1 MNIFEIRNRLKIS
14 GLRITPQRMAVLST
28 LIESDKHPDADQII
42 RIVRAQYP
50 NIAVGTIY
58 HILDNLVQKGIINK
72 VQTEQ
77 NVVRY
82 DAIIEPHIH
91 LYSREE
97 NRIEDYFDEELI
109 ELIENHIVKSK
120 IKGFEIKNI
129 KLQLVGVFRDKKNN
143 Y

>member
-1 MNIFEIRNRLKIS
+1 MDIIEIRNRLKNS
-14 GLRITPQRMAVLST
+14 GLRVTPQRLAVLST
-28 LIESDKHPDADQII
+28 LIESDRHPDADQIA
-42 RIVRAQYP
+42 RVVRAQHS

-91 LYSREE
+91 LYSGEE
-97 NRIEDYFDEELI
+97 NRIEDYFDEELFD
-109 ELIENHIVKSK
+109 LIDDYLQKKK
-120 IKGFEIKNI
+120 IKGFKVNDIRIKFLGEFT
-129 KLQLVGVFRDKKNN
+129 KERK
-143 Y
+143 

>member
-1 MNIFEIRNRLKIS
+1 MDIIEIRNRLKNS
-14 GLRITPQRMAVLST
+14 GLRVTPQRLAVLST
-28 LIESDKHPDADQII
+28 LIESDRHPDADQIA
-42 RIVRAQYP
+42 RVVRAQHS

-91 LYSREE
+91 LYSGEE
-97 NRIEDYFDEELI
+97 NRIEDYFDEELFD
-109 ELIENHIVKSK
+109 LIDDYLQKKK
-120 IKGFEIKNI
+120 IKGFKVNDVRIKFLGEFT
-129 KLQLVGVFRDKKNN
+129 KERK
-143 Y
+143 

>member
-1 MNIFEIRNRLKIS
+1 MDTIEIRNRLKNS
-14 GLRITPQRMAVLST
+14 GLRVTPQRLAVLST
-28 LIESDKHPDADQII
+28 LIESDRHPDADQIA
-42 RIVRAQYP
+42 RVVRAQHS

-91 LYSREE
+91 LYSGEE
-97 NRIEDYFDEELI
+97 NRIEDYFDEELFD
-109 ELIENHIVKSK
+109 LIDDYLQKKK
-120 IKGFEIKNI
+120 IKGFKVNDIRIKFLGEFT
-129 KLQLVGVFRDKKNN
+129 KERK
-143 Y
+143 

>member
-1 MNIFEIRNRLKIS
+1 MNIGEIRNRLKDS
-14 GLRITPQRMAVLST
+14 GLRVTPQRIAVLSA
-28 LIESDKHPDADQII
+28 LIESDKHPDADQIA
-42 RIVRAQYP
+42 RVVRAQHP

-91 LYSREE
+91 LYSGEE

-109 ELIENHIVKSK
+109 ELIENYLAENRIN
-120 IKGFEIKNI
+120 GFEIKKI
-129 KLQLVGVFRDKKNN
+129 KLQLVGAFRNKLNN
-143 Y
+143 